1 MKRHLLLTAWGFSPA
16 RTSGV
21 YRAIGLANAFAEDG
35 WRVTVLTAPEDVF
48 RDEGAVD
55 DSLREMVDP
64 RIEVQNVPFYS
75 GVYSVDVSRW
85 SRAQAR
91 QPELWAWWH
100 GRKFPE
106 HGYGDWRR
114 ELTRT
119 ALRLHR
125 RTPVH
130 LSLGTAG
137 PSVDFIP
144 GWELKRRFGVPTVMD
159 YRDAWTFDTF
169 TGLPNPRASRLA
181 ERWEP
186 RLLERADQIWFVNDP
201 IRDWHAAKYPRFA
214 DRMRA
219 VPNGFDEIEGA
230 PLGVPFTRPDFAN
243 GLTFGYIGT
252 INTGR
257 FPAEELLAGW
267 TRAKERSPVLER
279 SRVVLRGHLGRTGLG
294 GEELDRFLRRAEG
307 AGIHFGGPVA
317 KADVA
322 NVYREFDALVLAL
335 PSGPGITSGKVFEYA
350 GTGLPIVSIHEP
362 SSAVAPFM
370 ADSPVWVPTTSMSA
384 DDIATAFLNTVDLVG
399 RQDPKMRSDAIQWG
413 AQWERGRQLKAGVE
427 GVEQLLAAGGD
438 R

>member
-21 YRAIGLANAFAEDG
+21 YRAIGLANAFADAG
-35 WRVTVLTAPEDVF
+35 WRVTVLTAPEKVF

-64 RIEVQNVPFYS
+64 RIDVQSVPFYS
-75 GVYSVDVSRW
+75 GVYSVDVTRW

-106 HGYGDWRR
+106 HGFGDWRS
-114 ELTRT
+114 ELTRA

-144 GWELKRRFGVPTVMD
+144 GWELKRRFGVPTIMD

-169 TGLPNPRASRLA
+169 TGQPNPRASRLA

-186 RLLERADQIWFVNDP
+186 RLMESADQIWFVNDP
-201 IRDWHAAKYPRFA
+201 IREWHAAKYPRLA
-214 DRMRA
+214 ERMRA
-219 VPNGFDEIEGA
+219 VPNGFDQVEGA
-230 PLGVPFTRPDFAN
+230 PLGVPFTAPDLAN
-243 GLTFGYIGT
+243 GLTFGYVGT

-257 FPAEELLAGW
+257 FPARGIAGRMG
-267 TRAKERSPVLER
+267 TCKGEVPHSRAFSNGPSRS
-279 SRVVLRGHLGRTGLG
+279 SGADGA
-294 GEELDRFLRRAEG
+294 RRAG
-307 AGIHFGGPVA
+307 A
-317 KADVA
+317 
-322 NVYREFDALVLAL
+322 
-335 PSGPGITSGKVFEYA
+335 
-350 GTGLPIVSIHEP
+350 
-362 SSAVAPFM
+362 
-370 ADSPVWVPTTSMSA
+370 
-384 DDIATAFLNTVDLVG
+384 
-399 RQDPKMRSDAIQWG
+399 
-413 AQWERGRQLKAGVE
+413 
-427 GVEQLLAAGGD
+427 
-438 R
+438 